1 MYECIATR
9 DGTASTSVPM
19 EADISDSVAE
29 GDYPLR
35 RENSME
41 HFLSQLV
48 DPES

>member
-9 DGTASTSVPM
+9 EGAASTSVPM

-29 GDYPLR
+29 GNHPLR

-41 HFLSQLV
+41 HFLSLLGGS
-48 DPES
+48 E